1 MANAGRHASAQPN
14 NARPSESGARTAT
27 EPSATARASTR
38 ARAGSRAQ
46 PDGADRAA
54 MLTRKESA
62 AYLCICL
69 ATLDNLGIAK
79 TRIARRVFYRQDVLD
94 RWIDGATEKRK
105 AGKA

>member
-1 MANAGRHASAQPN
+1 
-14 NARPSESGARTAT
+14 
-27 EPSATARASTR
+27 
-38 ARAGSRAQ
+38 
-46 PDGADRAA
+46 